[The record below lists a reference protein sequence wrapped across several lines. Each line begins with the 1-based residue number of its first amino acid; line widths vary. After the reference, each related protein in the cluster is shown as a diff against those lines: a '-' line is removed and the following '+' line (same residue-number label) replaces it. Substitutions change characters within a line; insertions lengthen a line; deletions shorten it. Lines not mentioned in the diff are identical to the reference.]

1 MWLKIKEYIEDTED
15 ISEYPQFKVSEIYGE
30 NLKALRKS
38 VKLSQSELAKGIEI
52 SRGQIANYET
62 QASEPSIKT
71 IKKIADYFNKTID
84 DFIYREYRKEFYMDW
99 ALIQRK
105 YYFEFEQSLKHHIKL
120 KGKAGLIEF
129 DNNKITN
136 FDQGIINFLLLE
148 EIEENLLTKYCKDN
162 INESNA
168 EFAGYPLLMNLYIAL
183 NKTFW
188 IGKAD
193 IWPTSGNNIL
203 ALQFLDGRIVQ
214 LHISG
219 LQSGCNLT
227 CSYSE
232 EVERQIK
239 LWMKLNKNDAEY
251 IVRKYFFQL
260 FKEEENYWDE

>member
-1 MWLKIKEYIEDTED
+1 MWLKIKEYIEDTEG
-15 ISEYPQFKVSEIYGE
+15 ISEYPQFKVSRIYGE
-30 NLKALRKS
+30 NLKELRKS

-62 QASEPSIKT
+62 QASEPNIKT

-99 ALIQRK
+99 ALIQSK

-129 DNNKITN
+129 DNNKIIN

-148 EIEENLLTKYCKDN
+148 EIEENILTKYCKDN

-214 LHISG
+214 LHISD

-232 EVERQIK
+232 EVEQQIK
-239 LWMKLNKNDAEY
+239 LWMKLNKSDAEY

-260 FKEEENYWDE
+260 YSNVKEQK